1 VSEISP
7 VAFYLLAA
15 LVLFPA
21 LSVVLGKNLFHAG
34 ISLIVCFV
42 GVAGIYVTLA
52 APFVAGMQVLI
63 YAGAIA
69 VILLFAFMLTH
80 DIMHV
85 AQQQFQPVA
94 ALLTCGFLALML
106 AVTVARSY
114 FATPAAEPV
123 DLGVKALALHYMTVY
138 FVPFQAIALLLLITL
153 VGAVVIARKEEE
165 PRS

>member
-1 VSEISP
+1 MSEISP
-7 VAFYLLAA
+7 IAFYLLAA

-21 LSVVLGKNLFHAG
+21 LSVVLEKNLFHAG

-42 GVAGIYVTLA
+42 GVAGIYVTLS

-69 VILLFAFMLTH
+69 VLLLFAFMLTH

-85 AQQQFQPVA
+85 RQQRFQPVA
-94 ALLTCGFLALML
+94 GFLSAAML
-106 AVTVARSY
+106 ALILTVTIARSHW
-114 FATPAAEPV
+114 APPAAESI
-123 DLGVKALALHYMTVY
+123 DLGVKSLALQYMTVY
-138 FVPFQAIALLLLITL
+138 FVPFQVIALLLLITL

>member
-1 VSEISP
+1 MSEISP
-7 VAFYLLAA
+7 IAFYLLAA

-21 LSVVLGKNLFHAG
+21 LSVVLEKNLFHAG

-42 GVAGIYVTLA
+42 GVAGLYVTLA

-69 VILLFAFMLTH
+69 VLLLFAFMLTH

-85 AQQQFQPVA
+85 RQDRFQPIA
-94 ALLTCGFLALML
+94 GFLTCALLALML
-106 AVTVARSY
+106 TVTVARSDW
-114 FATPAAEPV
+114 APPAAETV
-123 DLGVKALALHYMTVY
+123 DLGVKSLAFHYMTVY
-138 FVPFQAIALLLLITL
+138 FVPFQVIALLLLITL

>member
-1 VSEISP
+1 MTEISP
-7 VAFYLLAA
+7 YAFYLLAA

-21 LSVVLGKNLFHAG
+21 LAVVSEKNLFHAG
-34 ISLIVCFV
+34 ISLIVCFL
-42 GVAGIYVTLA
+42 GVAGIYVTLT
-52 APFVAGMQVLI
+52 APFIAGMQVLI

-85 AQQQFQPVA
+85 AQERFQPVA
-94 ALLTCGFLALML
+94 GILTCAVLAFML
-106 AVTVARSY
+106 TVTVLRSQW
-114 FATPAAEPV
+114 AAPVAASV
-123 DLGVKALALHYMTVY
+123 DLGVKSLALHYMTVY

-165 PRS
+165 PRG

>member
-1 VSEISP
+1 MNEL
-7 VAFYLLAA
+7 AFYMLAA

-21 LSVVLGKNLFHAG
+21 LSVVLEKNLFHAG
-34 ISLIVCFV
+34 ISLILCFL
-42 GVAGIYVTLA
+42 GVAGIYVTLH

-85 AQQQFQPVA
+85 QQERYQSVA
-94 ALLTCGFLALML
+94 GLLTAGLL
-106 AVTVARSY
+106 AVMLTVTVGHSTW
-114 FATPAAEPV
+114 ATPTVPPV
-123 DLGVKALALHYMTVY
+123 ELGVKTLALHYMTVY
-138 FVPFQAIALLLLITL
+138 FVPFQAIAVLLLITL